1 MTCDRPRDR
10 RPGPSNDARWLAT
23 YTPALN
29 TVSLPTKP
37 SASAIGHGLAGA
49 LAVGWRFSGM
59 GGLQPLAIFPITSA
73 WQGEQAAHSTVNG
86 LPAAWVGQRAHQQ
99 ARFRPARSW
108 ARSRNFHISSE
119 NRSIAQIVA
128 ARSVVNAPHCTSSS
142 VTSDTCHQ
150 PPQSSTTNLLPYFP
164 GRLTQ
169 TVSSGSR
176 QPLTRLRWMRFGVAS
191 VIGPSILLIGRVRPA
206 RWGLLLDVVQAA
218 PDRLAG
224 AAVAAA
230 GLQTTAAARQ
240 PAA

>member
-1 MTCDRPRDR
+1 
-10 RPGPSNDARWLAT
+10 
-23 YTPALN
+23 
-29 TVSLPTKP
+29 
-37 SASAIGHGLAGA
+37 
-49 LAVGWRFSGM
+49 M

-73 WQGEQAAHSTVNG
+73 WQGGQAAHSTVNG

-99 ARFRPARSW
+99 ARFRPAKSW
-108 ARSRNFHISSE
+108 TRSRNFHTSSK

-142 VTSDTCHQ
+142 VTSDTCHH

-164 GRLTQ
+164 GRHTQ
-169 TVSSGSR
+169 TVSSGIR

-206 RWGLLLDVVQAA
+206 RLGLRLDARPAVQHQALWLVSA
-218 PDRLAG
+218 Q
-224 AAVAAA
+224 A
-230 GLQTTAAARQ
+230 GLRTTAAARQ